1 MENRT
6 QFELPLYRVNASLYY
21 FIYGDKESHI
31 SQLRNIVPCAERW
44 TVNTHQNKV
53 KANQTEPI
61 VIVLFPYRFFFS
73 FFERLVCC
81 CFWLNEYAR
90 HSFFWSDAPSHHVWS
105 CIERKLNLVCSH
117 RSLAWIRYWYYWK
130 LLLIVLLWFPMD
142 FISFASLCFVCTVF
156 AFVDDS
162 ECVFDELKQSS
173 RSPGTQSTAY
183 KMYQKARGN
192 V

>member
-1 MENRT
+1 MHHFIILFTATRKVTYLNSVILCHVLNGEQWTRTKTKSKQIKPNR
-6 QFELPLYRVNASLYY
+6 SW
-21 FIYGDKESHI
+21 S
-31 SQLRNIVPCAERW
+31 
-44 TVNTHQNKV
+44 
-53 KANQTEPI
+53 
-61 VIVLFPYRFFFS
+61 FFFRIV
-73 FFERLVCC
+73 FFLFLWASCLLLLLVEWVCTT
-81 CFWLNEYAR
+81 L
-90 HSFFWSDAPSHHVWS
+90 FFWSDAPSHHVWS